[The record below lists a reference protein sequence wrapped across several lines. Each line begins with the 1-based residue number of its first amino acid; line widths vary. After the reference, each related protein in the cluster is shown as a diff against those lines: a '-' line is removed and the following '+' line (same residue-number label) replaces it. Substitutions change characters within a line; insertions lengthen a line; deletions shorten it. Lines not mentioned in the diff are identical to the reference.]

1 MMMCPGCGNPLY
13 KGKDGAYL
21 CEGGE
26 YRYFLQLPTGREG
39 NRTSLFLMLNPGT
52 EKGHEQKSHRTRD
65 KCHELAAKW
74 GYGTLWTCNLFAAG
88 GAKPAQALSI
98 AALHGK
104 SRFSR
109 KVSQAHVKSDPH
121 IDCYVNE

>member
-39 NRTSLFLMLNPGT
+39 NRTCLFLMLNPGT

-88 GAKPAQALSI
+88 GAKPAPGPQHCGFA
-98 AALHGK
+98 
-104 SRFSR
+104 R
-109 KVSQAHVKSDPH
+109 KVPFLTKGLPNTRKVGSSYRLL
-121 IDCYVNE
+121 C